1 MRRLQ
6 RSTKSPPEEKTPESA
21 LTVHDDLPV
30 SYFTTLHTSPPTRRR
45 STPRRHLFGY
55 ETRIAMQAYA
65 FLSPSLLGLLLFLL
79 LPVIAVAVLSFFDW
93 GLISTPH
100 FIGLQN
106 YSTLL
111 QSPAVHQSL
120 LVTAYF
126 VLLNI
131 PLETVLALLLALLMN
146 KKLPGI
152 GLFRTLFAVPWMATP
167 VAMGIVWQWIF
178 DPQYGAL
185 NNFLAL
191 FGVPQLAWLASQ
203 QLALPSVAI
212 VTLWGNIGYTMLFF
226 LAGLQGVPDYL
237 YEAAYIDGANPIQT
251 FFRVTLPL
259 LNPTM
264 FFVLVTNFIS
274 SFQLFDTVYAMT
286 SGKGGPAG
294 STNVLNF
301 YIFQQAFQFFHA
313 GYASALS
320 MLLFL
325 IILLVTLFLAVY
337 FRNRTTYDLS

>member
-6 RSTKSPPEEKTPESA
+6 RSAKSPPEEKTAESA
-21 LTVHDDLPV
+21 LIVHDSLPE
-30 SYFTTLHTSPPTRRR
+30 SYFTTLHTSHIGKSTRSRYM
-45 STPRRHLFGY
+45 FGF
-55 ETRIAMQAYA
+55 ETRIALQAYA
-65 FLSPSLLGLLLFLL
+65 FLFPSLLGLLLFLL

-93 GLISTPH
+93 GLISEPH

-111 QSPAVHQSL
+111 QSPVVHQSL

-131 PLETVLALLLALLMN
+131 PLETVLALLLAILMN

-185 NNFLAL
+185 NNFLAI
-191 FGVPQLAWLASQ
+191 FGVPELPWLTSQ
-203 QLALPSVAI
+203 HLALPAIAI
-212 VTLWGNIGYTMLFF
+212 VTLWSNVGYTMLFF
-226 LAGLQGVPDYL
+226 LAGLQGIPEYL
-237 YEAAYIDGANPIQT
+237 YEAAYIDGANPVQT
-251 FFRVTLPL
+251 FFRLTLPL
-259 LNPTM
+259 LNSTM

-274 SFQLFDTVYAMT
+274 SFQLFDTIYAMT
-286 SGKGGPAG
+286 NGKGGPAG
-294 STNVLNF
+294 STNVLNYYVF
-301 YIFQQAFQFFHA
+301 EEAFQFFHA

-320 MLLFL
+320 MLLFV
-325 IILLVTLFLAVY
+325 IILLVTLLLALY